1 MHFISSLADAGT
13 IYEHVNEMRLFP
25 FDLKAFA
32 VLIIA
37 AMAPFA
43 VLLPVKEFILSFGEL
58 LI

>member
-1 MHFISSLADAGT
+1 MWF
-13 IYEHVNEMRLFP
+13 FP

-37 AMAPFA
+37 AMTPFA
-43 VLLPVKEFILSFGEL
+43 VLLPIKEFIVSFGEL

>member
-1 MHFISSLADAGT
+1 MLFSASP
-13 IYEHVNEMRLFP
+13 IYEHVNEMWLFP

-43 VLLPVKEFILSFGEL
+43 VLLPVKELILSFGEL